1 MSSLLL
7 VEDDKTLAETLIE
20 LLEEKCDGTLLCIEQ
35 EEPYQFSGL
44 GFIENEKQAYEV
56 LYTYCKNVVEDK
68 IANDE
73 DFVKENL
80 TEEEKEAARFFNV
93 L

>member
-1 MSSLLL
+1 M
-7 VEDDKTLAETLIE
+7 
-20 LLEEKCDGTLLCIEQ
+20 CIEQ

-44 GFIENEKQAYEV
+44 GFLADNEEAKKV
-56 LYTYCKNVVEDK
+56 LFTYCQNYIKDK

-73 DFVKENL
+73 DF
-80 TEEEKEAARFFNV
+80 EKDSLVDDEIKAAKFFDV